1 MGNLFSS
8 ATSRHDDVCGQWFD
22 HADANKDGFVDC
34 SEWAAAMKPFL
45 AEAGIAE
52 GNRPGMHQELTG
64 FLQRSGATLQHNDSD
79 KMNREQFVKA
89 MKTFR
94 FCNAAAMAYDGNEM
108 ECDMEAVSSSFR
120 KDVRIFVALART
132 QKLTNMLHAAKPP
145 PDPDRRRVKT
155 KEELW
160 REWSKM
166 NAMRTARCFS
176 RVRVWLMNQR

>member
-94 FCNAAAMAYDGNEM
+94 CCKAAKAYDGEEM
-108 ECDMEAVSSSFR
+108 E
-120 KDVRIFVALART
+120 ART
-132 QKLTNMLHAAKPP
+132 QQLTSMLQAAK
-145 PDPDRRRVKT
+145 
-155 KEELW
+155 E
-160 REWSKM
+160 
-166 NAMRTARCFS
+166 A
-176 RVRVWLMNQR
+176 